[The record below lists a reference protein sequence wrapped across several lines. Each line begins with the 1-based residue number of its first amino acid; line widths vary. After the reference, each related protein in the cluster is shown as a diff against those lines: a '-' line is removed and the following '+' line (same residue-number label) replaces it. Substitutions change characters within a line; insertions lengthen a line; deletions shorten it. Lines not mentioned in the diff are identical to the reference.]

1 MARPKKENADY
12 FSHDADMRNDNK
24 IKAVRRKFGL
34 KGYAIWCMILEHLTD
49 CNSFNYEITD
59 LNIELMA
66 GDFDIDP
73 IELKEII
80 NYFISLKLLEEDC
93 NFIYSNQL
101 LKRFDSL
108 LNKRKLNR
116 NTYKNEFQT
125 PETPNK
131 GVSDVE
137 NPQSKVNESKVNE
150 SKGDSLKEEIILDN
164 NFKFSEK
171 LFNDPEW
178 LESILRM
185 NKLKPDESLKI
196 LNFLKLFDL
205 KLASELE
212 TKINKQEYASHFSR
226 WLSLELKKEKTVN
239 GKEKQTGAQAFKDL
253 VYGVSSL

>member
-49 CNSFNYEITD
+49 CNNFDYEITD

-108 LNKRKLNR
+108 LNKRKGNR
-116 NTYKNEFQT
+116 NAYKNGFQT

-131 GVSDVE
+131 EVSDVE

-150 SKGDSLKEEIILDN
+150 SKGDSLKEESEIL
-164 NFKFSEK
+164 KFSEK
-171 LFNDPEW
+171 LFNDSEW
-178 LESILRM
+178 LESVLRM
-185 NKLKPDESLKI
+185 NKLKPDESFKI

-205 KLASELE
+205 KLASEME

-226 WLSLELKKEKTVN
+226 WLSLELKKVKTVN
-239 GKEKQTGAQAFKDL
+239 GKEKQTGAQAFENL
-253 VYGVSSL
+253 VYGTATSI